1 MPHLTSADMA
11 QPQFLDFDTA
21 ASVCT
26 DASLASLLQR
36 AAGGQLVLRI
46 GALSAAESSGLI
58 ERLAHAL
65 PDHAVFQ
72 SRFAPDSGWITLL
85 PLVSAAQIHA
95 HRDQIRTAI
104 AAYVSACTELVA
116 QYQAGTLPQVWSADE
131 HGEHCQFAHAS
142 TGQVVEAPLFQLE
155 QVAQIDPGFFALFVK
170 TSPAHA
176 SVAALLKHDFHDAD
190 RILKTMAA
198 EMPEIYPST

>member
-1 MPHLTSADMA
+1 MT
-11 QPQFLDFDTA
+11 QPQFLDFDTV

-46 GALSAAESSGLI
+46 GALSAAESTGLI

-85 PLVSAAQIHA
+85 PLVTHAQVLA
-95 HRDQIRTAI
+95 HRDQIRSAI
-104 AAYVSACTELVA
+104 AAYASACAELVA
-116 QYQAGTLPQVWSADE
+116 QYQSGALADTWSEDE
-131 HGEHCQFAHAS
+131 HGEHCQFVHAH
-142 TGQVVEAPLFQLE
+142 TGQVVDASLYPLQS
-155 QVAQIDPGFFALFVK
+155 VAQIDPGFFALFLK
-170 TSPAHA
+170 TTPGLEA
-176 SVAALLKHDFHDAD
+176 VALLLTHDFQDAD

-198 EMPEIYPST
+198 EMNEIYPSA